1 MVLPFLACAP
11 FEAAAD
17 DRAAAAAA
25 AAARD
30 DVRRVP
36 PTTPAPA
43 ASAATPLAEEDD
55 AVAAADGAFLERRDL
70 IAPVSWYTK
79 NCHLHLLSQGKSA
92 PSLHLPPFPVQICPG
107 FFFT

>member
-11 FEAAAD
+11 LEAAAD
-17 DRAAAAAA
+17 RGAAA

-43 ASAATPLAEEDD
+43 ASAATPPAEEDD
-55 AVAAADGAFLERRDL
+55 AAAAADGAFLERRDL

-79 NCHLHLLSQGKSA
+79 NCQFVLLSQ
-92 PSLHLPPFPVQICPG
+92 PFPV
-107 FFFT
+107 FVYKFTLVSF